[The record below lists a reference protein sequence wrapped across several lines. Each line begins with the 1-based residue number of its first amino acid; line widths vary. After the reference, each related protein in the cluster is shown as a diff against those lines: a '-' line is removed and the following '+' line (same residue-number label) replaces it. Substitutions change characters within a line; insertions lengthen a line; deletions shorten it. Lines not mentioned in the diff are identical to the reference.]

1 MGRSQLLPMKIV
13 TLFAAVAGLVIIAL
27 LFAWQDAGAVMG
39 SLGTLGWGV
48 VLLPLAWLPYPVVAA
63 ESWRV
68 LFLDRQGPG
77 LVRAVRAFWVGHAV
91 GALLPTAGVGEPVV
105 KVRMLVHDR
114 LSGVAASASVVV
126 DKTVEALSLIVW
138 GLVGV
143 AVLVATQTG
152 DDVVVA
158 ALVGSA
164 LIAAGTVGF
173 IAVQR
178 AGAFGFVTQRIF
190 GLSRTGDGLGLA
202 DKADEVDA
210 TIRRLYDRAGRI
222 AWSTALRTAARS
234 LMTIEILV
242 AAYLMGQ
249 PLTLWEA
256 VMLRS
261 LASALNG
268 AAFVVPGG
276 LGVQEGAFVAL
287 GAVAGL
293 SPESMLALSLATRG
307 RELLVG
313 VPGVLAWKHAEGK
326 ALLKRVSPGRDG

>member
-1 MGRSQLLPMKIV
+1 MKAV
-13 TLFAAVAGLVIIAL
+13 TIFAAIAGLTIIAL
-27 LFAWQDAGAVMG
+27 LLAWQDAGAVMD
-39 SLGTLGWGV
+39 SLWALGWGL
-48 VLLPLAWLPYPVVAA
+48 VLLPLAWLPYLVVSTV
-63 ESWRV
+63 SWRL
-68 LFLDRQGPG
+68 LFLDGRGPN
-77 LVRAVRAFWVGHAV
+77 LLRALRAYWVGHAV

-114 LSGVAASASVVV
+114 LAGVDASASVVV

-152 DDVVVA
+152 GDFVVA
-158 ALVGSA
+158 ALIGSG

-210 TIRRLYDRAGRI
+210 IIRRLYDQPGRI
-222 AWSTALRTAARS
+222 AWSTALRTAARA

-326 ALLKRVSPGRDG
+326 ALLKRVSPGRNG